1 MRVCYL
7 TAAVV
12 MLSLRLV
19 MAGPDIAATV
29 PADGAVVS
37 ALTSLRVTFSEPV
50 TGVNATDLG
59 VNGNPAAG
67 VTGSGAGPYV
77 FTFPQPPA
85 GTVSFSWDVDQSI
98 AGLGTGEFVPA
109 GSITVTLTDNLPPQ
123 LAKLATSVP
132 GQEMDDV
139 QPSPG
144 SAAGMIR
151 QAVVNFSEEVS
162 GVDAA
167 DLLVNG
173 VAAAV
178 VTGSAAGPYV
188 FQFEAVAEGG
198 AHPGEQ
204 FRRGALG
211 LGALPARREERDARG
226 LGGARGGQRG
236 RTPRPNN
243 NRSNG
248 GQSRDGQSR
257 DQYIRN
263 ERMADNRRAT
273 APRGPQFDPLASEDR
288 EARAAATPRRDDRPA
303 RPARPDQRGGDFRR
317 DRSER
322 DERAERPVKLHR
334 DAVRPVG
341 QAPRGDK
348 PQGAQQG
355 GQQQRRKPAGKKPNG
370 TQRRWG

>member
-1 MRVCYL
+1 MRVCFL
-7 TAAVV
+7 TAAV
-12 MLSLRLV
+12 LTASLRLV
-19 MAGPDIAATV
+19 MAGPDIAVTV

-98 AGLGTGEFVPA
+98 AGLGTGEFVPV

-144 SAAGMIR
+144 SVAGMIR

-173 VAAAV
+173 VAAAA

-188 FQFEAVAEGG
+188 FQFDAVAEGMV
-198 AHPGEQ
+198 Q
-204 FRRGALG
+204 FSWAASHGIADAAGNLFAGTGWSAVRAATAGQVVIPSFSRPMPARASRREPTLMACGMKTGICRRGSSCTMRALG
-211 LGALPARREERDARG
+211 PSACGAGVSPTARMSRG
-226 LGGARGGQRG
+226 SGCCLTGPLRVASVCWCGFPG
-236 RTPRPNN
+236 RTA
-243 NRSNG
+243 
-248 GQSRDGQSR
+248 SR
-257 DQYIRN
+257 
-263 ERMADNRRAT
+263 RRVISM
-273 APRGPQFDPLASEDR
+273 RISD
-288 EARAAATPRRDDRPA
+288 
-303 RPARPDQRGGDFRR
+303 
-317 DRSER
+317 
-322 DERAERPVKLHR
+322 
-334 DAVRPVG
+334 
-341 QAPRGDK
+341 
-348 PQGAQQG
+348 
-355 GQQQRRKPAGKKPNG
+355 
-370 TQRRWG
+370 